1 MASLNKVMLIGNL
14 TRDPEVRYTP
24 KGTAVTEI
32 TLAVNRFIPGGET
45 GERREEA
52 TFVDVTLWGKTAELA
67 VQYLKKG
74 RPVFIEGR
82 LQMETWQDKA
92 TGQNRSKLAVVGEAM
107 QFLGGRN
114 EGGGGGGESYGGSSD
129 RPERSYGGGG
139 GGNRNSSGGGH
150 PGEYDSGPSY
160 SSAPPR
166 PAPSHSSAPLPDE
179 GDDIP
184 F

>member
-1 MASLNKVMLIGNL
+1 MASFNKVMLIGNL

-32 TLAVNRFIPGGET
+32 GLAVNRVVSGGE
-45 GERREEA
+45 GGDRREET

-67 VQYLKKG
+67 GQYLKKG

-82 LQMETWQDKA
+82 LQMESWQDKT
-92 TGQNRSKLAVVGEAM
+92 TGQNRSKLTVVGEAM
-107 QFLGGRN
+107 QFLGSRN
-114 EGGGGGGESYGGSSD
+114 EGGGGGDGGE
-129 RPERSYGGGG
+129 SYGGGG
-139 GGNRNSSGGGH
+139 GSYGGGGGSYSGGG
-150 PGEYDSGPSY
+150 GGGQSY
-160 SSAPPR
+160 SSGPPR
-166 PAPSHSSAPLPDE
+166 PAPSHSPGPLPDE